1 MKGVRPMRIPIPRRR
16 GFTLI
21 ELLVVIAV
29 IALLIGILLP
39 ALGQARATARQVKD
53 ATQVRG
59 VAQGLAVWAQSHQEI
74 YPRPSMV
81 DRNDATVSASES
93 QFKDNT
99 GNILS
104 LMLFNGLVTP
114 ELLVS
119 PAEVSDRI
127 LVDLGYQDRLP
138 SAALN
143 PSRAVFDP
151 GFAGVPVERGG
162 SAGGNVRRLGGEI
175 GFTSYAHSAPFG
187 DREATWKA
195 TGEFG
200 QAIVSNR
207 GPMYGGEPG
216 DWFLAPG
223 LFGRESKTLK
233 VHGSALEWTG
243 NVAYNDLRVVYE
255 LRPDPER
262 LTYVFRDYVR
272 PTMPDN
278 IFVNEDDIRAV
289 PAQPDQRV
297 GVGKNSFLRSYKNVR
312 RDGGV
317 LVVDP
322 FWD

>member
-1 MKGVRPMRIPIPRRR
+1 MRFQSRAGP

-59 VAQGLAVWAQSHQEI
+59 VAQGLVVWAQLNREI
-74 YPRPSMV
+74 YPRPSLV
-81 DRNDATVSASES
+81 DRNNATVSASEAP
-93 QFKDNT
+93 FKDNT

-114 ELLVS
+114 GLLVS
-119 PAEVSDRI
+119 PAEVSDQI
-127 LVDLGYQDRLP
+127 EVDMGYQDRLP

-162 SAGGNVRRLGGEI
+162 SAGGSVRRLGGEI

-187 DREATWKA
+187 DREATWQA
-195 TGEFG
+195 TGESD

-207 GPMYGGEPG
+207 GPLYGGEPG

-223 LFGRESKTLK
+223 LFGRQSKTLK
-233 VHGSALEWTG
+233 IHGNSIEWSG
-243 NVAYNDLRVVYE
+243 NVAYNDMRVVYE
-255 LRPDPER
+255 LRPDPVR
-262 LTYVFRDYVR
+262 LTFVFRDYAT

-278 IFVNEDDIRAV
+278 IFVNEDDARAIPV
-289 PAQPDQRV
+289 QPDQRV

-312 RDGGV
+312 RDGSAV
-317 LVVDP
+317 VVDP